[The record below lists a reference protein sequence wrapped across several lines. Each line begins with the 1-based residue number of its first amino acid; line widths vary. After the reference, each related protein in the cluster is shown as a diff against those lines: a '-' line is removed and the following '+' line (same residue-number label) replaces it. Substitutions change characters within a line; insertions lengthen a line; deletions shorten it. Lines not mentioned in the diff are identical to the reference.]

1 MAEIIVDKVIAKGI
15 VKRQSEDEDD
25 VEIKQNFV
33 SDHLRELY
41 GEIMSEVIFQELEV
55 KEGYEFEIVL
65 KTNKLSKKDYKNKS
79 ENNEQWLD
87 VINKPEPRSIGV
99 LLIDG
104 LKEEPKLVGNLPFD
118 FSEED
123 INTLVNISKEAETP
137 LKVNVFHDI
146 ESIDQDEFDAQI
158 YMDEYNKMNR
168 SLSDEERADHM
179 RESMANE
186 SEEPWT
192 CAMCEVEQE
201 EDNPYYLTQYGTA
214 CLSCFESFLGIKE
227 DEEEEED

>member
-1 MAEIIVDKVIAKGI
+1 
-15 VKRQSEDEDD
+15 
-25 VEIKQNFV
+25 
-33 SDHLRELY
+33 
-41 GEIMSEVIFQELEV
+41 MSEVIFQEIEV
-55 KEGYEFEIVL
+55 NEGYEFEIVL

-118 FSEED
+118 FSQED
-123 INTLVNISKEAETP
+123 INALVNISKEAETP
-137 LKVNVFHDI
+137 LKINVFHDI

-158 YMDEYNKMNR
+158 YMDEYNKMNH
-168 SLSDEERADHM
+168 SLSDEEKADHM

-201 EDNPYYLTQYGTA
+201 EGNPYYLTQYGMA
-214 CLSCFESFLGIKE
+214 CLSCFESCMGIK
-227 DEEEEED
+227 EEEED

>member
-1 MAEIIVDKVIAKGI
+1 MVEKIVAKVIGKGL
-15 VKRQSEDEDD
+15 VKRKSEDDGD
-25 VEIKQNFV
+25 LEIKQNFILDDLV
-33 SDHLRELY
+33 DIFREK
-41 GEIMSEVIFQELEV
+41 MSEVIFQELEV
-55 KEGYEFEIVL
+55 KGGYEFEIVL
-65 KTNKLSKKDYKNKS
+65 KTKQLSKKGYKNQL
-79 ENNEQWLD
+79 ENDEEWLD
-87 VINKPEPRSIGV
+87 QINRPEPRSIGV

-146 ESIDQDEFDAQI
+146 ESIDQDEFDSQL
-158 YMDEYNKMNR
+158 YMDEYNKMNH

-227 DEEEEED
+227 EEEEEEN

>member
-1 MAEIIVDKVIAKGI
+1 MAEKIIDKVIAKGI

-25 VEIKQNFV
+25 VEMKQNFV

-65 KTNKLSKKDYKNKS
+65 KTKKLSKKEYKNQS

-87 VINKPEPRSIGV
+87 VNNKPEPRSVGV

-104 LKEEPKLVGNLPFD
+104 LKEEPQLVGNLPFD
-118 FSEED
+118 FSQED
-123 INTLVNISKEAETP
+123 INALVNISKEAETP
-137 LKVNVFHDI
+137 LKINVFHDI
-146 ESIDQDEFDAQI
+146 ESIDQEEFDAHL
-158 YMDEYNKMNR
+158 YMHEHNKMNR
-168 SLSDEERADHM
+168 SLSDDERADYM
-179 RESMANE
+179 RESMANK
-186 SEEPWT
+186 SKEPWT

-201 EDNPYYLTQYGTA
+201 EGNPYYLTQYGMA
-214 CLSCFESFLGIKE
+214 CLSCFESCMGIR
-227 DEEEEED
+227 EEEEN

>member
-1 MAEIIVDKVIAKGI
+1 MAEKIIDKVIAKGI
-15 VKRQSEDEDD
+15 VKRKSEDEGDL
-25 VEIKQNFV
+25 EIKQNFV
-33 SDHLRELY
+33 LDDLEELY
-41 GEIMSEVIFQELEV
+41 REKISEVIFQELEV

-118 FSEED
+118 FSQED
-123 INTLVNISKEAETP
+123 INALVNISKEAETP
-137 LKVNVFHDI
+137 LKINVFHDI
-146 ESIDQDEFDAQI
+146 ESIDQEEFDAHL
-158 YMDEYNKMNR
+158 YMHEHNKMNR
-168 SLSDEERADHM
+168 SLSDDERADYM
-179 RESMANE
+179 RESMANK
-186 SEEPWT
+186 SKEPWT

-201 EDNPYYLTQYGTA
+201 EGNPYYLTQYGMA
-214 CLSCFESFLGIKE
+214 CLSCFESCMGIR
-227 DEEEEED
+227 EEEEN